1 MIKPADVEGVESEKV
16 EFQCQALGFPLP
28 TYSWVDAEGISISER
43 EGFYYFT
50 FRENKKTNKIFCQL
64 GTKVDENTG
73 TMTLFNV
80 ERKDAGDYS
89 CIAENN
95 AGRLEAFAHLSVI
108 IKPKVQ
114 QLENVTSWVGKEVTA
129 LTCQASGDPLPKII
143 WRKWS
148 RK

>member
-1 MIKPADVEGVESEKV
+1 M
-16 EFQCQALGFPLP
+16 
-28 TYSWVDAEGISISER
+28 
-43 EGFYYFT
+43 
-50 FRENKKTNKIFCQL
+50 
-64 GTKVDENTG
+64 DENTG
-73 TMTLFNV
+73 TMTLFNA

-95 AGRLEAFAHLSVI
+95 AGRLEASASLSVI

-114 QLENVTSWVGKEVTA
+114 QLENVTSWVGQEVTG
-129 LTCQASGDPLPKII
+129 LTCLASGDPLPKII

>member
-1 MIKPADVEGVESEKV
+1 MLKEWNPRRLNFNARLWAFLCQLIPGWTPRESALLTEKV
-16 EFQCQALGFPLP
+16 SIILHFQIIKRF
-28 TYSWVDAEGISISER
+28 
-43 EGFYYFT
+43 
-50 FRENKKTNKIFCQL
+50 NKILCQI

-95 AGRLEAFAHLSVI
+95 AVRLEASAHLAVI

-114 QLENVTSWVGKEVTA
+114 QLENATSWVGKEVTS
-129 LTCQASGDPLPKII
+129 LICQASGDPLPKII

>member
-1 MIKPADVEGVESEKV
+1 M
-16 EFQCQALGFPLP
+16 
-28 TYSWVDAEGISISER
+28 
-43 EGFYYFT
+43 
-50 FRENKKTNKIFCQL
+50 
-64 GTKVDENTG
+64 DENTG

-80 ERKDAGDYS
+80 ERKDAGDYT

-95 AGRLEAFAHLSVI
+95 AGRLEASAHLSVI

-114 QLENVTSWVGKEVTA
+114 QLENVTSWVGKEVTG
-129 LTCQASGDPLPKII
+129 LTCLASGDPLPKII

>member
-1 MIKPADVEGVESEKV
+1 MLKEWNPRRLNFNARLWVFLCQVIPGWTLRGSALPTEKV
-16 EFQCQALGFPLP
+16 
-28 TYSWVDAEGISISER
+28 SIILYLE
-43 EGFYYFT
+43 
-50 FRENKKTNKIFCQL
+50 KIKNPIKYFCQI

-95 AGRLEAFAHLSVI
+95 AGRLEASAHLSVI